1 METEVKE
8 RRIDRLHLLP
18 FSGESIKKCRLI
30 THRFTPYD
38 YYVTF
43 DYGVVAFN
51 RSRGIWLKPRLH
63 RDTHGYYRLRVGG
76 DFNGRKAEYFTEHVE
91 VAMAF
96 VPVRNVFCTHVHHLD
111 MDIYNKVADN
121 LIHLTPYE
129 HRHIHHEARRGE
141 YTTMMQV
148 LEEEREFCRENG
160 IRFERKIDINLL
172 TTKIK
177 KYYESRTRTD
187 SHSK

>member
-18 FSGESIKKCRLI
+18 FSGESIKKRRLI

-38 YYVTF
+38 YYVTYDCGIICYF
-43 DYGVVAFN
+43 
-51 RSRGIWLKPRLH
+51 RSRGLWLKPRLY
-63 RDTHGYYRLRVGG
+63 RDSYGYYRLRVGG

-111 MDIYNKVADN
+111 MDIYNKVSDN
-121 LIHLTPYE
+121 LIHLTPSE
-129 HRHIHHEARRGE
+129 HRHIHLEARHGE
-141 YTTMMQV
+141 YTTMMKV

-177 KYYESRTRTD
+177 KYYESKSRTV
-187 SHSK
+187 SHGK